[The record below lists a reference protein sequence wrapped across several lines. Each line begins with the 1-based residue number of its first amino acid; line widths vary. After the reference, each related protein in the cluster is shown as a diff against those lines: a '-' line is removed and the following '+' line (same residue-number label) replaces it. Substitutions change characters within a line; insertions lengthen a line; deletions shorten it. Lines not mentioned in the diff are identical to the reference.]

1 MYELVVEL
9 VTAFE
14 LAATYCL
21 ASTWEDETAGV
32 EDEET
37 GVFFA

>member
-1 MYELVVEL
+1 MYELVAA
-9 VTAFE
+9 TE

-21 ASTWEDETAGV
+21 TSNVEEETTGV